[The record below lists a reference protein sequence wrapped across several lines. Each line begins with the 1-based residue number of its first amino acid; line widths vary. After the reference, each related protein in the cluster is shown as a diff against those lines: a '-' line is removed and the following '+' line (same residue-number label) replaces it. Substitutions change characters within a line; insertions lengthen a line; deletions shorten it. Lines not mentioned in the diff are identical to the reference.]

1 MMGDHPMS
9 QSESSGV
16 LLSRALK
23 LAGETIAPGASLL
36 LDGKVGVGAL
46 HFIGGT
52 LARMAF
58 GPLGVLLVAAN
69 SYSTSVTGKSLAT
82 NLQEVAG
89 GGPSTAPADAVDN
102 PAA

>member
-1 MMGDHPMS
+1 MS
-9 QSESSGV
+9 QPESSSGV

-52 LARMAF
+52 LARMAL

-69 SYSTSVTGKSLAT
+69 SCSTSVTGKSLVT
-82 NLQEVAG
+82 NLQEVSGGEPSKPPAG
-89 GGPSTAPADAVDN
+89 ATDN
-102 PAA
+102 PA

>member
-1 MMGDHPMS
+1 MS
-9 QSESSGV
+9 QPESSSGV

-46 HFIGGT
+46 HFVGGT

-69 SYSTSVTGKSLAT
+69 SYSKSVTGKSLVA
-82 NLQEVAG
+82 NLQEISG
-89 GGPSTAPADAVDN
+89 GEPSAPPPAAADN

>member
-1 MMGDHPMS
+1 MS
-9 QSESSGV
+9 QPESSSGV

-52 LARMAF
+52 LAKVAF

-69 SYSTSVTGKSLAT
+69 SYATSVTGKSLVA
-82 NLQEVAG
+82 NLQEVSG
-89 GGPSTAPADAVDN
+89 GGLPAAPPDATDN

>member
-1 MMGDHPMS
+1 MS
-9 QSESSGV
+9 QPESSSGV

-36 LDGKVGVGAL
+36 LDGKVGAGAL

-69 SYSTSVTGKSLAT
+69 SYSTSVTGKNLVA
-82 NLQEVAG
+82 NLQEASG
-89 GGPSTAPADAVDN
+89 GEPPTAPPGAVDRS
-102 PAA
+102 A

>member
-1 MMGDHPMS
+1 MS
-9 QSESSGV
+9 QPESSSGV

-52 LARMAF
+52 IARVAF

-69 SYSTSVTGKSLAT
+69 SYSTSVTGKSLVA
-82 NLQEVAG
+82 NLQEISG
-89 GGPSTAPADAVDN
+89 GGTPTAPPEAADN
-102 PAA
+102 PA